1 MRALSIAIFITSLI
15 FTGCSSDDNGGGSGG
30 KANNNRVNWKNV
42 PSSYN
47 PDIETETFDIAGM
60 KKVNI
65 NLFGFDGDVELVYSN
80 EIPADQ
86 MDLRIYT
93 VFKDSASWGA
103 IRENYN
109 GDSMNIFS
117 TGTYSCSIKIENSN
131 ITALEGGCY
140 VRLEIIMPAGV
151 KVEVS
156 NVERLL
162 TKKFFAMS
170 TQEFLDKIDS
180 ASFDDEKF
188 EIIDEFILSYQGV
201 SGNPEI
207 MTEQLKTILEDLF
220 PSDKQMTALRKLHPY
235 VQDREKLHEMIED
248 VFTSSWDQDE
258 AKAIVGVN

>member
-1 MRALSIAIFITSLI
+1 MRALSIVIFLTSLI
-15 FTGCSSDDNGGGSGG
+15 FAGCSSDDNGGGRGG
-30 KANNNRVNWKNV
+30 EANSNRVNWKNV

-47 PDIETETFDIAGM
+47 PDIETETFGIAGM
-60 KKVNI
+60 KRVNI
-65 NLFGFDGDVELVYSN
+65 NLFGFNGDVDLFYSD

-109 GDSMNIFS
+109 GDTVNIFS

-131 ITALEGGCY
+131 ITALKGGCY
-140 VRLEIIMPAGV
+140 VRLEIIMPSGV
-151 KVEVS
+151 EVEVS

-170 TQEFLDKIDS
+170 TEEFLDKIDS

-188 EIIDEFILSYQGV
+188 EIIDEFILSYQEV
-201 SGNPEI
+201 SGKPKL
-207 MTEQLKTILEDLF
+207 MTEQLKTVLEDLS
-220 PSDKQMTALRKLHPY
+220 PSDKQMKALRKLHPY
-235 VQDREKLHEMIED
+235 VQDRDKLHEMIED
-248 VFTSSWDQDE
+248 VFTSSWDQDD
-258 AKAIVGVN
+258 AKAISK